1 MFSLYPVHR
10 RPSAHLMR
18 TFQRSFDDLFRWQEA
33 QYGSSLFEPHIAQIE
48 TEDAYEL
55 RIDAPGFTE
64 DDINV
69 TVEKGTLSIAG
80 QLRASAPEGYK
91 ALRQERACLDFSYQH
106 HLTEEIDPL
115 QVSAA
120 LKDGIL
126 SIHLPKREEVKP
138 QMIKITT
145 NS

>member
-1 MFSLYPVHR
+1 YPVRR

-33 QYGSSLFEPHIAQIE
+33 QYESSLFEPHVAQVE

-64 DDINV
+64 DDISI

-80 QLRASAPEGYK
+80 QRKASAPEGYK
-91 ALRQERACLDFSYQH
+91 VLRQERTSLDFSYQH
-106 HLTEEIDPL
+106 PLTEEIDPL
-115 QVSAA
+115 QVSAD

-126 SIHLPKREEVKP
+126 SIHLPKREEIKP
-138 QMIKITT
+138 QVIKITT